1 MQILNFKHVVND
13 SRLIE
18 RGSNISKALFNSF
31 GCSIQSISQSRAE
44 QKGYYNLLNSP
55 KLSEEKIISALGD
68 CCNANC
74 KDKIVLAI
82 SDTSEINLSRHK
94 NRLQPNDGYGDL
106 ANGSFRGG
114 IGFKIHPTILV
125 DALTLM
131 PLGIGANT
139 FIVRKEN
146 EQRKAQYKKLPIEE
160 KESYKWQTGV
170 QETRE
175 KLSNA
180 KSIIF
185 IQDREG
191 DIYEQLLNS
200 PNDGKSFLLIRS
212 KADRKTASKNSEL
225 LYTQL
230 ENSQVHGKYKTILDG
245 GGNRKTAKQEV
256 EFELRAISVQFKIP
270 SNKPASLGL
279 GKQTSTFSV
288 IETRQINAAKGEE
301 AIVWRLITDWPIETF
316 EEMVTVISWYEA
328 RWYIEEVF
336 KVLKKENIDIESC
349 ELENAYAIRKLI
361 LIQLEVII
369 KVFQMR
375 KAYNEPEEGY
385 PASLV
390 FTEDEIKCIEQITE
404 DKLEGKTQKLKNPY
418 EKKTLAYAVWT
429 IARLGGWKGYN
440 SQARPGPS
448 TIVEGLKKFYQI
460 YEGYLLFLKV
470 GTR

>member
-1 MQILNFKHVVND
+1 MQILDFKHVVSD
-13 SRLIE
+13 SRLIA
-18 RGSNISKALFNSF
+18 RGSTISKALFNSF
-31 GCSIQSISQSRAE
+31 TCSIQSISKSRAE

-55 KLSEEKIISALGD
+55 KLSELKMISSLGD

-74 KDKIVLAI
+74 TGKIVLAI
-82 SDTSEINLSRHK
+82 SDTSEINLSSHK
-94 NRLQPNDGYGDL
+94 NRLKPNDGYGDL
-106 ANGSFRGG
+106 VNGSLRAG
-114 IGFKIHPTILV
+114 IGFKMHSTIVV

-139 FIVRKEN
+139 FIVRKKY
-146 EQRKAQYKKLPIEE
+146 EQRKNYYTKLPIEE

-170 QETRE
+170 KDTRE
-175 KLSNA
+175 KLTNA

-212 KADRKTASKNSEL
+212 KADRKTTSKSSEL

-230 ENSQVHGKYKTILDG
+230 ENSQVHGTYKTIIEG
-245 GGNRKTAKQEV
+245 GGNRKSAKQEV
-256 EFELRAISVQFKIP
+256 EFEVRAISVQFKRP
-270 SNKPASLGL
+270 ENKPASSGL
-279 GKQTSTFSV
+279 GKQTPTYSV
-288 IETRQINAAKGEE
+288 IETRQVNAGKED

-316 EEMVTVISWYEA
+316 EQMATVISWYEA
-328 RWYIEEVF
+328 RWLIEEVF
-336 KVLKKENIDIESC
+336 KVLKKEKIDIESC
-349 ELENAYAIRKLI
+349 ELEDAYAIRKLI

-375 KAYNEPEEGY
+375 TAYNEPEEGY
-385 PASLV
+385 PASMV
-390 FTEDEIKCIEQITE
+390 FSEDEIKCIEQITE
-404 DKLEGKTQKLKNPY
+404 DRLEGKTDKLKNPY
-418 EKKTLAYAVWT
+418 KKKTLTYAVWA

-448 TIVEGLKKFYQI
+448 TMVEGLKLFYQI
-460 YEGYLLFLKV
+460 YQGYQLFLKV

>member
-1 MQILNFKHVVND
+1 MQILNFKDIVKD
-13 SRLIE
+13 SRLID
-18 RGSNISKALFNSF
+18 RGSKISSALFNSF
-31 GCSIQSISQSRAE
+31 SCSIQSISESRAE

-55 KLSEEKIISALGD
+55 KLSEEKIISAMGD
-68 CCNANC
+68 CCNVNC
-74 KDKIVLAI
+74 AGKIVLAI
-82 SDTSEINLSRHK
+82 SDTSEINLSSHK
-94 NRLQPNDGYGDL
+94 NRLKPNDGYGNL
-106 ANGSFRGG
+106 VNGSLRAGV
-114 IGFKIHPTILV
+114 GFKMHPTIVV
-125 DALTLM
+125 DALSLM

-146 EQRKAQYKKLPIEE
+146 EQRKEQYKKLPIEE

-170 QETRE
+170 QQTRE

-200 PNDGKSFLLIRS
+200 PNDGQSFLLIRS
-212 KADRKTASKNSEL
+212 KADRRTASENSEL

-230 ENSQVHGKYKTILDG
+230 ETSQVQGTYKTIIEG
-245 GGNRKTAKQEV
+245 GGNKKRAKQEV
-256 EFELRAISVQFKIP
+256 EFEVRAISVQFKKP
-270 SNKPASLGL
+270 SSKLASIE
-279 GKQTSTFSV
+279 KQTSTFSV
-288 IETRQINAAKGEE
+288 IETRQINADKEEE

-316 EEMVTVISWYEA
+316 EEMVTVISWYET

-375 KAYNEPEEGY
+375 AAYNEPEEGY

-390 FTEDEIKCIEQITE
+390 FTEDEIKCIELITE
-404 DKLEGKTQKLKNPY
+404 DKLEGKTEKLKNPY
-418 EKKTLAYAVWT
+418 QKKILAYAVWS

-448 TIVEGLKKFYQI
+448 TMIEGLKKFYQI
-460 YEGYLLFLKV
+460 YEGYSLLLKV